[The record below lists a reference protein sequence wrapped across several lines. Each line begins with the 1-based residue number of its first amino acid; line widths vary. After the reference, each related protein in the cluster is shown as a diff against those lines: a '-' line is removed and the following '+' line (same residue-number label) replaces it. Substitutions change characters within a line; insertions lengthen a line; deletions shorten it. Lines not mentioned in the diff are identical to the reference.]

1 MAIGGIE
8 MTSIVRS
15 QDYTAIKF
23 NEDSK
28 GAMQQSNLITNMH
41 QQEEQKARQVNQG
54 EDAEWQQKK
63 FDAKEKGNG
72 HYAGNPGQRKKKQEE
87 EKAKNDLYHSSGF
100 DIKI

>member
-28 GAMQQSNLITNMH
+28 GVMQQSNLITSMH
-41 QQEEQKARQVNQG
+41 QQAEQKAKQVTQG
-54 EDAEWQQKK
+54 KAAEWQQEK
-63 FDAKEKGNG
+63 DDQRDKGNG
-72 HYAGNPGQRKKKQEE
+72 HYAGNSGQRKKKQEE
-87 EKAKNDLYHSSGF
+87 EKAKNALYHSSGF